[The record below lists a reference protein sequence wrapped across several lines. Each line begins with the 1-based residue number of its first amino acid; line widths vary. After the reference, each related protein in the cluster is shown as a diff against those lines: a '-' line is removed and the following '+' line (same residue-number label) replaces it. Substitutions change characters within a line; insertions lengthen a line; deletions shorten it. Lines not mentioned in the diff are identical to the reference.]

1 MPRESANAAAGNRLL
16 AALTK
21 SDVARLEPHFE
32 ETMLLQHQVLFE
44 QGRPIHRAYFPH
56 DGFISL
62 VSVFEDGPIIETA
75 TVGREGMAGSPLFV
89 ENKASPSRAVVQVPG
104 RCTIVSARV
113 LQRAMAESP
122 SLRAVINNYIHAFL
136 AQTMQTVACNATH
149 SCEER
154 LAKWLLMSADRV
166 TAERV
171 PLTQEFLAQMLGCG
185 RQTISTVAGKLQSLG
200 VIEYRRGKLAIINRR
215 ALERVACDCYAVI
228 RDAYESV
235 LPLTYR

>member
-1 MPRESANAAAGNRLL
+1 MVHPATGPTSNRLL
-16 AALTK
+16 AALSKNDFAT
-21 SDVARLEPHFE
+21 LEPHFE
-32 ETMLLQHQVLFE
+32 DVMLMQHQVLFE

-89 ENKASPSRAVVQVPG
+89 ENKGSPTRAVVQVPG
-104 RCTIVSARV
+104 CCTIVPTRA
-113 LQRAMAESP
+113 LQRAMADSAP
-122 SLRAVINNYIHAFL
+122 LRGVIGNYIHAFL
-136 AQTMQTVACNATH
+136 TQTMQTVACNATH

-166 TAERV
+166 SGDRV
-171 PLTQEFLAQMLGCG
+171 PLTQEFLAQMLGVG
-185 RQTISTVAGKLQSLG
+185 RQTVSTVAGKLQSLG
-200 VIEYRRGKLAIINRR
+200 VIEYSRGKLAITNRR
-215 ALERVACDCYAVI
+215 ALERVSCDCYGVI
-228 RDAYESV
+228 RDAYEAV

>member
-1 MPRESANAAAGNRLL
+1 MPRESVNGVSGNRLL
-16 AALTK
+16 AALNKVDLT
-21 SDVARLEPHFE
+21 RLEPHLE
-32 ETMLLQHQVLFE
+32 EVTLLQHQVLFE

-62 VSVFEDGPIIETA
+62 VTVFEDGPIIETA
-75 TVGREGMAGSPLFV
+75 TVGREGMVGNPLFV
-89 ENKASPSRAVVQVPG
+89 ENKAAPCRGVVQVPG
-104 RCTIVSARV
+104 GCTIVSARA

-166 TAERV
+166 STERV
-171 PLTQEFLAQMLGCG
+171 PLTQEFLAQMLGVG
-185 RQTISTVAGKLQSLG
+185 RQTVSTVAGKLQSLG
-200 VIEYRRGKLAIINRR
+200 VIEYRRGKLAITNRR
-215 ALERVACDCYAVI
+215 ALEHVSCDCYGVI